1 MNYAKI
7 YDKLVEK
14 CKPRG
19 LDKSSV
25 DYYTEI
31 HHIVPRCMGGSNEDN
46 NLVMFTARE
55 HFVAHLLL
63 WKSSPDN
70 VSLMWSA
77 YRTSNSHK
85 DKINSRMHAVLREQQ
100 AKAMSERFI
109 SEETKEKISKTLT
122 GHKRSRESI
131 EKGRLKATGQK
142 RSEETV
148 RKLTE
153 FRRNLIA
160 SGWTHS
166 EESRKKISES
176 SKGRVMSEEARLKI
190 SEFNKGK
197 IIPEEHKQA
206 LFSYQKSL
214 NPWQKSAAI
223 ARPARFK
230 VWFDAH
236 ESYNLWLEN
245 DKPKSFSFSRIKSKS
260 DGVEYKVYHFDKL
273 VEMFIDGWIPMEDKD
288 WKEFKDSKEKTLLE
302 I

>member
-1 MNYAKI
+1 MNYEKI
-7 YDKLVEK
+7 YKDLVAK

-19 LDKSSV
+19 LDKKSV

-31 HHIVPRCMGGSNEDN
+31 HHIVPRCMGGSDEDE

-63 WKSSPDN
+63 WKANPDN
-70 VSLMWSA
+70 ISLMWSA

-85 DKINSRMHAVLREQQ
+85 DKINSRMHAILREKQ
-100 AKAMSERFI
+100 ANAMSSRVV
-109 SEETKEKISKTLT
+109 SEETRSKISKTLT
-122 GHKRSRESI
+122 GHKRSKESI

-176 SKGRVMSEEARLKI
+176 SKGRVMSEEARSKI

-197 IIPEEHKQA
+197 VIPQEHKDLLSA
-206 LFSYQKSL
+206 YQKSL
-214 NPWQKSAAI
+214 RPWQKSASI

-230 VWFDAH
+230 VWFEAD
-236 ESYNLWLEN
+236 ESYNLWVKN
-245 DKPKSFSFSRIKSKS
+245 NKPKSISFSRIKSKA
-260 DGVEYKVYHFDKL
+260 DAVEYKVYHFDKL
-273 VEMFIDGWIPMEDKD
+273 VEMFIDGWIPMEDTE
-288 WKEFKDSKEKTLLE
+288 WIEFKDSKEKPLLE
-302 I
+302 V